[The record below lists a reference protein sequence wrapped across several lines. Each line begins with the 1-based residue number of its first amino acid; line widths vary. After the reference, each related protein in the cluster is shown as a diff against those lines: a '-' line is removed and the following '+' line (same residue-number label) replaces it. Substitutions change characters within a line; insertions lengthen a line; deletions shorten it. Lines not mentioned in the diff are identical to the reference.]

1 MQGMVDGKGDV
12 QGKYHYTLNESL
24 IGKAQIQ
31 LSHRPGYS
39 MYQVESDYLGGD
51 YAVNVR
57 AINANPA
64 ENTGIYMASYLQ
76 SVTAKL
82 ALGVEGVLQRPVPDM
97 EEAGMS
103 LFARYGIPDKSV
115 LTLTLQNLLGLQ
127 ASYFHKVSDQV
138 ELCSE
143 IQAVLAGPQMEAV
156 ASIGSKM
163 EYRQASVRAQ
173 LDSLG
178 KIAVFLEERLMGRMA
193 LLISGEID
201 HLKGKSKFGVGLSIE
216 N

>member
-1 MQGMVDGKGDV
+1 
-12 QGKYHYTLNESL
+12 
-24 IGKAQIQ
+24 
-31 LSHRPGYS
+31 
-39 MYQVESDYLGGD
+39 
-51 YAVNVR
+51 
-57 AINANPA
+57 
-64 ENTGIYMASYLQ
+64 
-76 SVTAKL
+76 
-82 ALGVEGVLQRPVPDM
+82 
-97 EEAGMS
+97 MS

-143 IQAVLAGPQMEAV
+143 IHAVLAGPQMEAV

-163 EYRQASVRAQ
+163 EYRQASIRAQ

-193 LLISGEID
+193 FLISGEID